1 MKISGINF
9 VERID
14 MILKEKKKTRKE
26 FAMELNIQPNT
37 MGNWKTNNSMPPIHT
52 IVSIAE
58 ELNVSIDYLVTGREF
73 KIKSNKAKETVKNNI
88 LSEINKLYLDIETY
102 L

>member
-1 MKISGINF
+1 MKISGIDF
-9 VERID
+9 LERID

-26 FAMELNIQPNT
+26 FAKELNIQPNT
-37 MGNWKTNNSMPPIHT
+37 MCNWKINNSMPPIQT
-52 IVSIAE
+52 IYLIAN

>member
-1 MKISGINF
+1 MKISGIDF

-14 MILKEKKKTRKE
+14 MILKEKKKTRKSLCE
-26 FAMELNIQPNT
+26 KLSILQGT
-37 MGNWKTNNSMPPIHT
+37 MATWKTKNIMPPIHT